1 MYKTWPGLGEAVCTH
16 PQAFLR
22 EFFFLILVSRK
33 LKIFMLKLFYLY
45 RNLHQEFTI
54 RDSKMFSSTFIY
66 SLSQITSSY
75 TSIFFIQIASQLFNI
90 AIKRTKTGKI
100 SILINYYML

>member
-1 MYKTWPGLGEAVCTH
+1 MYKIWPGLGEAVCTH

-22 EFFFLILVSRK
+22 EFFILVLRK

-54 RDSKMFSSTFIY
+54 RDSKMFRSTFIY
-66 SLSQITSSY
+66 SLSQIPSSY
-75 TSIFFIQIASQLFNI
+75 IPPFFYSNSFSIIQ
-90 AIKRTKTGKI
+90 
-100 SILINYYML
+100 